1 MKIIYLITK
10 IITYP
15 GAYLKGFF
23 EHLTCRALGLPVR
36 SNRYL
41 RSTLWCGHA
50 EHLPAA
56 SPVQAFM
63 LCFLPFMLQFLL
75 GSIFLG
81 SSFGPLLI
89 FGLRS
94 PAETSFFWLEVV
106 SLFLGFSLVCNA
118 FPQWSDAKR
127 LWHLFY
133 GKPNEEEL
141 ALMEAE
147 TKEAL
152 AAIERLEEEAAQAAA
167 IEAQETAILAGE
179 SLSEDKLVDEAN
191 EPIEETPAEEFA
203 AEEETIAEELIA
215 EDFAGDDAA
224 GEEFTGKTFTAPI
237 FALTPAPKF
246 AGLFAKIVLAPC
258 NLFFMAG
265 AFMEYTGLST
275 ILALGITIAAL
286 ILN

>member
-23 EHLTCRALGLPVR
+23 EHLTCRALGLPVL

-50 EHLPAA
+50 EHLPAVTPA
-56 SPVQAFM
+56 QAFL
-63 LCFLPFMLQFLL
+63 LCFFPFMLQFLL
-75 GSIFLG
+75 GGIFLG
-81 SSFGPLLI
+81 ASVGPLLI

-94 PAETSFFWLEVV
+94 SAETSFFWLEVI
-106 SLFLGFSLVCNA
+106 SLFLGISLMCNA

-152 AAIERLEEEAAQAAA
+152 AAIELLEEEAAIAAA
-167 IEAQETAILAGE
+167 MEAQETAILSGE
-179 SLSEDKLVDEAN
+179 ELSDEELADEFAADELVEEAS
-191 EPIEETPAEEFA
+191 EESPAEEFA
-203 AEEETIAEELIA
+203 ADEELSGEEFA
-215 EDFAGDDAA
+215 GEDFAN
-224 GEEFTGKTFTAPI
+224 EEPAENDP
-237 FALTPAPKF
+237 FALAPAPRF
-246 AGLFAKIVLAPC
+246 AGLFAKIIFAPC

-275 ILALGITIAAL
+275 ILALGVTIAAL

>member
-23 EHLTCRALGLPVR
+23 EHLTCRALGLPVL

-56 SPVQAFM
+56 TPSQAFM

-75 GSIFLG
+75 GGIFLG
-81 SSFGPLLI
+81 ASVGPLLI
-89 FGLRS
+89 FGLRG
-94 PAETSFFWLEVV
+94 PAETSLFWLEVIC
-106 SLFLGFSLVCNA
+106 LFLGFSLICNA

-147 TKEAL
+147 TQEAL
-152 AAIERLEEEAAQAAA
+152 AAIELLEAEAAVAAA
-167 IEAQETAILAGE
+167 IDAQETAILTGEEFAGE
-179 SLSEDKLVDEAN
+179 EFTDELDED
-191 EPIEETPAEEFA
+191 PAEEFA
-203 AEEETIAEELIA
+203 AAGDAAFAEEELTGEDFADEDISEEFIAEERA
-215 EDFAGDDAA
+215 ENDPFAR
-224 GEEFTGKTFTAPI
+224 
-237 FALTPAPKF
+237 TPAPKF
-246 AGLFAKIVLAPC
+246 AGLFAKIVLFPC
-258 NLFFMAG
+258 NLLFMAG

>member
-56 SPVQAFM
+56 APAQAFL
-63 LCFLPFMLQFLL
+63 LCFIPFMLQFLF
-75 GSIFLG
+75 GCIFLG
-81 SSFGPLLI
+81 ASVGPLLI
-89 FGLRS
+89 FGLRG
-94 PAETSFFWLEVV
+94 PAETSLFWLEVIC
-106 SLFLGFSLVCNA
+106 LFLGFSLVCNA
-118 FPQWSDAKR
+118 FPQWSDARR

-152 AAIERLEEEAAQAAA
+152 AAIELLDEEAANAAA
-167 IEAQETAILAGE
+167 VEAQETAILTGEELAGE
-179 SLSEDKLVDEAN
+179 
-191 EPIEETPAEEFA
+191 EPTSGTLAEEFAGEEEILEEEFA
-203 AEEETIAEELIA
+203 AEDAVFAEASAEELA
-215 EDFAGDDAA
+215 
-224 GEEFTGKTFTAPI
+224 EEFTGEEPAENNP

-275 ILALGITIAAL
+275 IAAIAITIAAL